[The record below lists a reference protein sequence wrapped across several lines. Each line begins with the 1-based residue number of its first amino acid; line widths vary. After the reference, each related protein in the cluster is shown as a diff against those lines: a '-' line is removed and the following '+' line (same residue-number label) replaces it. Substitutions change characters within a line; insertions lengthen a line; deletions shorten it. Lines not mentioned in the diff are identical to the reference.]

1 MILVWYLVGS
11 YLCYRLTSE
20 GDGWLCHITGGYTL
34 WLIYDCDGQC
44 AVWKGCVIVK
54 VFKFF
59 KPQYTSYVQLPC
71 VWIAIGM
78 VSMWPL
84 VHISTLFIQ
93 LGYMLGMLCV
103 AVVVLVKFKNLF
115 LLSYR
120 YPLALLY
127 GDIKEAPP
135 RVYTYELNQ
144 ATLPS
149 DFKYDVYMST
159 IGFVVLF
166 YISIAYE
173 VPVFASIIIYLSLYP
188 AMHMF
193 RMVRCMRRRKLKATC
208 AWKIYGYHIWW
219 VLPSLELFSL
229 PDGAN
234 VYLVC
239 CSIDDTQSTL
249 SYAISDRSASL
260 YLVYD
265 KTVIPVCYNPNDNQ
279 AAINQLT
286 QMLTPRDLP
295 VIQLS
300 DNHMP
305 RTVSTRKLT
314 QYILAFWV
322 GLLVIFIALYHIAGG
337 DMQTILLVSP
347 VMSFVGVWAGL
358 ELYSCR
364 LRKYGFTQIRIAAGL

>member
-1 MILVWYLVGS
+1 MLLLLLQ
-11 YLCYRLTSE
+11 LCCTY
-20 GDGWLCHITGGYTL
+20 WIT
-34 WLIYDCDGQC
+34 
-44 AVWKGCVIVK
+44 KNKRGCVIVK

-59 KPQYTSYVQLPC
+59 KPQYASYVQLPC
-71 VWIAIGM
+71 VWIGIGM

-93 LGYMLGMLCV
+93 LGFMLGLLCV
-103 AVVVLVKFKNLF
+103 ASVVLRKFQNIF

-120 YPLALLY
+120 FPLALLY
-127 GDIKEAPP
+127 GDEKEASP
-135 RVYTYELNQ
+135 RVYSYELNQ

-149 DFKYDVYMST
+149 DFLYDAYMST
-159 IGFVVLF
+159 IGFVVLI

-173 VPVFASIIIYLSLYP
+173 IPVLASIIIYLSLYP

-208 AWKIYGYHIWW
+208 AWKTYGYHIWW

-229 PDGAN
+229 PDGAK
-234 VYLVC
+234 VYLVSC
-239 CSIDDTQSTL
+239 PIDDTPSTL

-265 KTVIPVCYNPNDNQ
+265 KTVIPVCYNPNDNK
-279 AAINQLT
+279 AAIDQLT
-286 QMLTPRDLP
+286 HILAPRDLP

-300 DNHMP
+300 DNLMP
-305 RTVSTRKLT
+305 KTVSTRKLT
-314 QYILAFWV
+314 QYIVTLWLC
-322 GLLVIFIALYHIAGG
+322 LLVLFITLYRIVSG
-337 DMQTILLVSP
+337 DMQTTLLVSP
-347 VMSFVGVWAGL
+347 IVSFVGVWASL

-364 LRKYGFTQIRIAAGL
+364 LRKYGYTQIRRAAGL